1 MASDNEYY
9 LGKVT
14 AEVSIDT
21 TKLDKGIEDANK
33 SLNQLSKAF
42 QQTDKTI
49 SKHLVAINKTMT
61 ANTGAVVAQ
70 TKRMQASFKNLNA
83 NINTNT
89 LSTIKAINKM
99 KDEVVKEMQNMSK
112 SFEQLQKA
120 SSRDF
125 TTGFRKLV
133 AASKKDTKT
142 VVSNLQ
148 AIQKQAEATN
158 KALSSSATV
167 KGTSNVPRAPTTTVV
182 SSTPKTV
189 DLSGATNSANSFFG
203 SLSKSWQMI
212 SQISFQAFI
221 LEQSFS
227 MLAGT
232 VESLV
237 APGFQFASSMETMRI
252 GMAGILASTTK
263 IGEAQTTY
271 AQGLEISEKI
281 LKRMQIE
288 ALRTTLTVSELS
300 EAYQSALAGGLN
312 AGMDLNQIMDLVVA
326 SANAVKSFGL
336 PKQQVIQE
344 IRGLISGEAIRPGVD
359 MMATVLGYTTAT
371 VNKLREE
378 GTLYEDIRKRMV
390 GFEMASYDLS
400 TTWEGM
406 LNNFADGIN
415 KIASVAVDKLY
426 KNVKGRVKEMS
437 EMLFTLTQEDFTYT
451 DAQTGEQKTRKVV
464 TDINLN
470 PETLKTLTN
479 LYNTL
484 SSVVDVA
491 YQLGSMVLPPLV
503 VVFNAV
509 ASSVQVLLGFIN
521 QALVM
526 LEPVLNALGQAL
538 TYLSELAG
546 ALNDTPIGKF
556 VSEYGAMLGVL
567 ATTGAI
573 VLGAKVAL
581 SGLVGEIVKLITTF
595 SGIKSLASIS
605 TSLANTINVWNH
617 LGTAISTTTTFTGA
631 LSAMVNVVKQATSA
645 TLLSEIAIKAW
656 AAAKV
661 IATGVMTAFS
671 TLLGVLTGK
680 IKLTTAAQVLA
691 TGATTLWATVTT
703 ALTGGIAGLAK
714 QLALLVVR
722 IVAFLAASAATVAS
736 IVGITAAIGAVVYAV
751 YKVSDASSALGQKW
765 NDLWT
770 AIGAEVD
777 LAKAKIKQFWLEV
790 TAHDDEAKAMQG
802 EIDTLTSK
810 AASAWAGYDYTTAG
824 DIWDEF
830 VRDAKNAANNV
841 KEAFNP
847 TNLIPDIDN
856 SDLPDI
862 TSIRTAKDIAGEGGG
877 AGKGA
882 SKLAKSAYKAL
893 EAEAKLAIASLKEQQ
908 KALDASYKNDL
919 VSTQNYVEQSMELSR
934 RQIEAQISALEQQ
947 KKVAQGLGQTSD
959 VERFDNNIAELRVK
973 AANLESEATRKLVE
987 EYKKLDDR
995 LDDINKKYQDLVGV
1009 SEEAFN
1015 DNLVREFA
1023 GDYTRLAA
1031 EMETAQQRFNQA
1043 IAQGK
1048 QEEISAWN
1056 IRKNALE
1063 KTISNL
1069 EKIVELKHLERQA
1082 EEASARVQ
1090 SINLTVEEQYL
1101 SKKNQANRLAYT
1113 EADAEGDLFD
1123 YRKEHMD
1130 EYIDAYTDMIAMYTK
1145 MAQEAE
1151 KDGSLSQANN
1161 FRQQALEAKEALLEL
1176 TDAVPPFQKVIKEQV
1191 IDNLSDAFQSMLWGE
1206 KTAKEAL
1213 EDFAKGVLQ
1222 TWSKK
1227 IFDRMATD
1235 ITDGFFNLLL
1245 PDSEKVGNR
1254 EMEIDATVQSK
1265 LKVID
1270 VDSQEF
1276 QDTMRSASLSFQEAL
1291 TNTAIPA
1298 IQQFSNAL
1306 YSATGTNPP
1315 TGGDLGKGTPTLGTG
1330 SMAIGSA
1337 GADSDSSIGRGN
1349 NNTGEGG
1356 SNPSLWLDSFGQSA
1370 MEASDKLY
1378 GLGSAA
1384 KTGDEAQTGYN
1395 FATER
1400 GIASTVSMAAGLIGA
1415 TSESE
1420 KLSQAMMVL
1429 MAVMQIWQMWMQM
1442 QAAQAKASS
1451 AGGIWGA
1458 LGLAAG
1464 GYVSGAGTS
1473 TSDSIPARLSNGE
1486 YVVRAKAV
1494 KALGVDFLDKL
1505 NSAGNGVRGKGR
1517 LPKFGYADGGY
1528 VEAESANDP
1537 GNMRAGGGG
1546 VQPVQIVMQN
1556 NFQSLDPSSNMNLW
1570 KQQYPMIKA
1579 QIIRDM
1585 QTNTSM
1591 RSAVKG
1597 ASQ

>member
-61 ANTGAVVAQ
+61 SNTGAVVAQ
-70 TKRMQASFKNLNA
+70 TKRMQASFRNLNA

-99 KDEVVKEMQNMSK
+99 KDDVVKEMQNMAK

-120 SSRDF
+120 SSKDF
-125 TTGFRKLV
+125 TTGFKKLV

-167 KGTSNVPRAPTTTVV
+167 KGNSNVPRAPTTNTR
-182 SSTPKTV
+182 SV
-189 DLSGATNSANSFFG
+189 DLSGATASANSFFG

-271 AQGLEISEKI
+271 AQGLEISEQI
-281 LKRMQIE
+281 LKRMQVE

-359 MMATVLGYTTAT
+359 MMATVLGYTTET
-371 VNKLREE
+371 VNRLREE
-378 GTLYEDIRKRMV
+378 GTLYEDIRKRMA
-390 GFEMASYDLS
+390 GFEAASYDLS

-426 KNVKGRVKEMS
+426 NNVKNRVKEMS

-491 YQLGSMVLPPLV
+491 YQLGSIVLPPLV

-509 ASSVQVLLGFIN
+509 ASSVQVLLGFIT
-521 QALVM
+521 QSLVL
-526 LEPVLNALGQAL
+526 LEPVIDLIGEAL
-538 TYLSELAG
+538 TYLSELAST
-546 ALNDTPIGKF
+546 LSSTPIGKF
-556 VSEYGAMLGVL
+556 ISDYGAMLGIL

-581 SGLVGEIVKLITTF
+581 SGLVTEFIKLITSF
-595 SGIKSLASIS
+595 NGITKISVVS
-605 TSLANTINVWNH
+605 TSLANVINVWNH
-617 LGTAISTTTTFTGA
+617 LGAAISTTTTFTGA
-631 LSAMVNVVKQATSA
+631 ISAMVNIVKQATAA
-645 TLLSEIAIKAW
+645 TLLGEIATKAW
-656 AAAKV
+656 TAAKV
-661 IATGVMTAFS
+661 IATGVTATLS
-671 TLLGVLTGK
+671 TAVGLLTGR
-680 IKLTTAAQVLA
+680 INLFTAAQGLA
-691 TGATTLWATVTT
+691 TTATTLWSTVTSVL
-703 ALTGGIAGLAK
+703 AGGLKVLIT
-714 QLALLVVR
+714 QVALLIAR
-722 IVAFLAASAATVAS
+722 IIAFIAVSATTVAS
-736 IVGITAAIGAVVYAV
+736 VVAITAALGAVVYAIAQ
-751 YKVSDASSALGQKW
+751 VSDASSMLGQKW
-765 NDLWT
+765 NNLWT

-777 LAKAKIKQFWLEV
+777 LAKLKIEQFWKSV
-790 TAHDDEAKAMQG
+790 TGRKDQADAMQG
-802 EIDTLTSK
+802 DIDAMQNNVDRVWAAYDSTSMQ
-810 AASAWAGYDYTTAG
+810 
-824 DIWDEF
+824 DIWNGF
-830 VRDAKNAANNV
+830 VEDAKNAASKV
-841 KEAFNP
+841 KEAFDP
-847 TNLIPDIDN
+847 TNIIPDIDN
-856 SDLPDI
+856 SKLPDLE
-862 TSIRTAKDIAGEGGG
+862 TMFRAGKDDGGSAG
-877 AGKGA
+877 GKGA
-882 SKLAKSAYKAL
+882 GKLAKSAYKAL

-908 KALDASYKNDL
+908 KTLDASYKNDL

-934 RQIEAQISALEQQ
+934 RQIDAQISALEKQ
-947 KKVAQGLGQTSD
+947 KEVAQSLGQSSD

-995 LDDINKKYQDLVGV
+995 LDEINKKYQDLVGV
-1009 SEEAFN
+1009 SDEAFN
-1015 DNLVREFA
+1015 ENLVREFA
-1023 GDYTRLAA
+1023 GDYTRLTA

-1048 QEEISAWN
+1048 KEEISAWN

-1063 KTISNL
+1063 KTINSL
-1069 EKIVELKHLERQA
+1069 EKIVELKHLEREA

-1123 YRKEHMD
+1123 FRKEHMD

-1145 MAQEAE
+1145 MAQISE
-1151 KDGSLSQANN
+1151 KEGSLSQANN

-1315 TGGDLGKGTPTLGTG
+1315 TGGDLGKGIPTLGTG

-1337 GADSDSSIGRGN
+1337 GADSGSSIGRGN
-1349 NNTGEGG
+1349 NNIGTGDG

-1395 FATER
+1395 FATES
-1400 GIASTVSMAAGLIGA
+1400 GIASAVSMAAGLIGA
-1415 TSESE
+1415 TTQSE

-1429 MAVMQIWQMWMQM
+1429 MAVMQIWQMWMK
-1442 QAAQAKASS
+1442 AQS
-1451 AGGIWGA
+1451 GGG
-1458 LGLAAG
+1458 GLFFATG

-1494 KALGVDFLDKL
+1494 KALGIGFLDKL
-1505 NSAGNGVRGKGR
+1505 NSVGNGIRGKGR

-1528 VEAESANDP
+1528 VEAESTNDL

-1570 KQQYPMIKA
+1570 KEQYPMIKA

>member
-271 AQGLEISEKI
+271 AQGLEISDKI

-538 TYLSELAG
+538 TYLSELAS

-581 SGLVGEIVKLITTF
+581 SGLVGEIIRLVTTF
-595 SGIKSLASIS
+595 SGIKGLASIS

-661 IATGVMTAFS
+661 TATGVMTAFS

-714 QLALLVVR
+714 QLALLVAR

-751 YKVSDASSALGQKW
+751 YKVSDASSALGKKW
-765 NDLWT
+765 STLWS

-777 LAKAKIKQFWLEV
+777 LAKAKIEQFWLSV
-790 TAHDDEAKAMQG
+790 TGRKDQADAMQG
-802 EIDTLTSK
+802 NIDDLQWNVNRFWDAYDSTSMQ
-810 AASAWAGYDYTTAG
+810 DV
-824 DIWDEF
+824 WDEF
-830 VRDAKNAANNV
+830 VQDAKNAANNV

-882 SKLAKSAYKAL
+882 GKLAKSAYKAL

-1306 YSATGTNPP
+1306 YSATGTTPP

-1337 GADSDSSIGRGN
+1337 GADSGSSIGRGN

-1429 MAVMQIWQMWMQM
+1429 MAVMQIWQMWMK
-1442 QAAQAKASS
+1442 AQS
-1451 AGGIWGA
+1451 GG
-1458 LGLAAG
+1458 GLFGFATG

-1528 VEAESANDP
+1528 VEAESTNDP